1 MTTTL
6 EHPSETAHAS
16 PARERRAKVPS
27 IIVAT
32 DGSST
37 AESAFRA
44 AHLIASATDAHVHVI
59 TVLELLPIV
68 VPVPEMILLTNDA
81 DTSRSDAQR
90 KLVREQ
96 LAKVDPARRWS
107 MEMRHGRPGEVI
119 ARVARDRNAD
129 LIIMGMNKHGLWDR
143 FLGEETAMEIARL
156 TEVPLFIAASDL
168 KRLPRRVVLAMDLK
182 PGGLRTMPDVVPLI
196 GNKLS
201 LSCVHVK
208 PRNEFL
214 GIDWAD
220 LDREYEL
227 AVQQRFREMEKEL
240 EMRGVRSD
248 LVVLNGEP
256 ARELIEFAGFSKAEL
271 VMVGINRRPGR
282 SRAIGGR
289 MAARL
294 VRRCDCSL
302 LIVPATLTA
311 AAVGCRALDATET
324 LYDAAQ
330 WAPALRKFTARNV
343 GRRATVEVDDPRLG
357 AFVEVNSYPLLGVD
371 YDHRDGRVDIMLG
384 DFQGG
389 ERHLTRSIPHPAS
402 VSIRTVGGS
411 DSALSVAHNAG
422 QTLVTFVAPGNS

>member
-1 MTTTL
+1 MAPTL
-6 EHPSETAHAS
+6 EHPAQTAHS
-16 PARERRAKVPS
+16 PISTERRVKLPS

-44 AHLIASATDAHVHVI
+44 AQLIAAASDAQVHVI
-59 TVLELLPIV
+59 SVLELLPV
-68 VPVPEMILLTNDA
+68 VMPVPEMILLANDA
-81 DTSRSDAQR
+81 DISRSEAQR
-90 KLVREQ
+90 KLVRDQ
-96 LAKVDPARRWS
+96 LSRFDPGSRWS
-107 MEMRHGRPGEVI
+107 MEMRRGRPGEVI
-119 ARVARDRNAD
+119 AHVARDRNAD

-156 TEVPLFIAASDL
+156 TEVPLFIAATDM

-182 PGGLRTMPDVVPLI
+182 PGGLRRVPDVITLL

-201 LSCVHVK
+201 VACVHVK

-220 LDREYEL
+220 LDRGYEL
-227 AVQQRFREMEKEL
+227 AIQERFREMEKRLEL
-240 EMRGVRSD
+240 RGARGD
-248 LVVLNGEP
+248 LVVLNGDR

-271 VMVGINRRPGR
+271 IVVGINRRAGR

-289 MAARL
+289 IAARL
-294 VRRCDCSL
+294 VRRCDSSL
-302 LIVPATLTA
+302 LIVPDTLSA
-311 AAVGCRALDATET
+311 APSRSFDATET

-330 WAPALRKFTARNV
+330 WEPALRKFTARNA
-343 GRRATVEVDDPRLG
+343 GRRAAVEIDDPRLG
-357 AFVEVNSYPLLGVD
+357 AFVEVKSYPLLGVD
-371 YDHRDGRVDIMLG
+371 YDHRDGRVEIMLG

-402 VSIRTVGGS
+402 VSIRRVAGS
-411 DSALSVAHNAG
+411 DSALSVAHDSG
-422 QTLVTFVAPGNS
+422 QTLLTFVNPGNS

>member
-1 MTTTL
+1 MATTL
-6 EHPSETAHAS
+6 ERPAQTAPKPIAT
-16 PARERRAKVPS
+16 ERRAKLPS
-27 IIVAT
+27 IVVAT

-44 AHLIASATDAHVHVI
+44 AQLIAAATDAQVHVI
-59 TVLELLPIV
+59 SVLELLPV
-68 VPVPEMILLTNDA
+68 VIPVPEMILLANDA
-81 DTSRSDAQR
+81 DISRSEAQR

-96 LAKVDPARRWS
+96 LARFDSGHRWS

-156 TEVPLFIAASDL
+156 TEVPLFIAATDM

-182 PGGLRTMPDVVPLI
+182 PGGLRKVPDVITLL

-201 LSCVHVK
+201 VACVHVK

-220 LDREYEL
+220 LDRGYEL
-227 AVQQRFREMEKEL
+227 AIQERFREMEKQLEL
-240 EMRGVRSD
+240 RGARGD
-248 LVVLNGEP
+248 LVVLNGDR

-271 VMVGINRRPGR
+271 IVVGINRRAGR

-289 MAARL
+289 MAARF

-302 LIVPATLTA
+302 LIVPDTLSAPSRTF
-311 AAVGCRALDATET
+311 DATET

-330 WAPALRKFTARNV
+330 WAPAMRKFTARNA
-343 GRRATVEVDDPRLG
+343 GRRAAVEIDDPRMG
-357 AFVEVNSYPLLGVD
+357 AFVEVDSYPLLGVD
-371 YDHRDGRVDIMLG
+371 YDHRDRRVEIMLG
-384 DFQGG
+384 DFHGG
-389 ERHLTRSIPHPAS
+389 ERHLTRSIRMPDS
-402 VSIRTVGGS
+402 VSVRTVEGR
-411 DSALSVAHNAG
+411 DTALSVAHDGG
-422 QTLVTFVAPGNS
+422 QTLLTFLT

>member
-44 AHLIASATDAHVHVI
+44 AQLIASATDAHVHVI

-96 LAKVDPARRWS
+96 VAKFDPGRRWS
-107 MEMRHGRPGEVI
+107 TEMRHGRPGEVI

-156 TEVPLFIAASDL
+156 TEVPLFIAALDL

-201 LSCVHVK
+201 LACVHVK

-227 AVQQRFREMEKEL
+227 AVQQQFREMEKEL
-240 EMRGVRSD
+240 EMRGARSD

-289 MAARL
+289 KAARL

-302 LIVPATLTA
+302 LIVPATASTA
-311 AAVGCRALDATET
+311 SRGLDATET

-330 WAPALRKFTARNV
+330 WEPALRKFTARNA
-343 GRRATVEVDDPRLG
+343 GRRAAVEIDDPRLG
-357 AFVEVNSYPLLGVD
+357 ALVEVDSYPLLGVD
-371 YDHRDGRVDIMLG
+371 YDRRDRRVDIMLG

-389 ERHLTRSIPHPAS
+389 ERHLTRSIRMPDS
-402 VSIRTVGGS
+402 VSVRIVAGT
-411 DSALSVAHNAG
+411 DTALSVAHGGG
-422 QTLVTFVAPGNS
+422 QTLLTFLN